1 MPPSFTHPL
10 SKARWTA
17 AKVIT
22 ASVEQHGVAQRLQL
36 QGSMDSATVILEDG
50 SPLARISTYCDGF
63 TAPRGWVG
71 LPRTRL
77 RQFCLTIAPGVDIAL
92 AAALALCFDECS
104 WR

>member
-1 MPPSFTHPL
+1 MELTRLAPPSSHPL
-10 SKARWTA
+10 SKARRTA

-71 LPRTRL
+71 LPRTR
-77 RQFCLTIAPGVDIAL
+77 
-92 AAALALCFDECS
+92 
-104 WR
+104 